1 MGGREPREAWGQL
14 TAMGSLNQGLRDVC
28 PLPGA
33 SSAHTHSTSRFR
45 MVRPEART
53 SATLDTMGS

>member
-1 MGGREPREAWGQL
+1 MGHLA
-14 TAMGSLNQGLRDVC
+14 AMGILNQSLLDFLPST
-28 PLPGA
+28 PLV

-45 MVRPEART
+45 MARPEAST